1 MALAAVAW
9 STAGLFQRELGVDVG
24 TQVAGR
30 ALFATI
36 ALGAFVVA
44 VERRNTV
51 AACRAMGWSGVSF
64 AVCTAVA
71 SASFIVALNL
81 TTVAHVLFIQAAAP
95 LVAALLAR
103 IVLHEP
109 ITVRAGVA
117 MLAAAAGVAVMMG
130 APSGGELGNLLP
142 LLMTFSFAASIV
154 IARRRREV
162 SMTPATCLAQLLI
175 LVGALPFANAGSVGG
190 RDLALL
196 VALGAGQIG
205 LGLALFTAGA
215 RLIPAAEIAT
225 ISLLEI
231 VLGPLWV
238 WLAVSERPSS
248 ATLVGGAIVTA
259 AVVLQAT
266 AEPTA
271 RAAGAPGRA
280 R

>member
-9 STAGLFQRELGVDVG
+9 STAGLLQRGLGVDVG

-36 ALGAFVVA
+36 ALTGFVVA
-44 VERRNTV
+44 GERRNTV
-51 AACRAMGWSGVSF
+51 AACRAVGWAGVGF
-64 AVCTAVA
+64 AVCTAIA
-71 SASFIVALNL
+71 SAAFIVALNL
-81 TTVAHVLFIQAAAP
+81 TTVAHVLFVQAAAP
-95 LVAALLAR
+95 LLAALLAR
-103 IVLHEP
+103 IALHEP
-109 ITVRAGVA
+109 IAPRAGVA

-130 APSGGELGNLLP
+130 VPSGGALGNLLP
-142 LLMTFSFAASIV
+142 LLMTFAFAVSIV

-162 SMTPATCLAQLLI
+162 SMAPATCLAQLLI
-175 LVGALPFANAGSVGG
+175 LVGALPFANAGSIGG

-205 LGLALFTAGA
+205 LGLALFTVGA

-238 WLAVSERPSS
+238 WLAVSERPAP
-248 ATLVGGAIVTA
+248 ATLIGGAIVA
-259 AVVLQAT
+259 VAVVLQAT
-266 AEPTA
+266 GEPATG
-271 RAAGAPGRA
+271 AAGAPGRA